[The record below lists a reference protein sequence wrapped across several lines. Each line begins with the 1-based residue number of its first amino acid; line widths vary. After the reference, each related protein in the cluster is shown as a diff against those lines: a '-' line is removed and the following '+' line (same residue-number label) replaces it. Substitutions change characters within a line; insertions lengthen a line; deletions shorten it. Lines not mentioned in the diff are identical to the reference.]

1 MNWQRNVSVEDRDGR
16 KLVVKR
22 DKNTKIFHEYV
33 LSGTFASISL
43 LLAHPSTPPSPEMV
57 TENEGLEMRKMLD
70 GLGIPT
76 PKLISLKDGELIEE
90 YIEGGDLYRAVTEGK
105 IDAFHFA
112 FAGKMTGKMHNA
124 GYAFIDNKAQNY
136 LVRENRLYRTDLGF
150 IKKDTSVFSRSM
162 DIGSFLASIMDISEY
177 RDLEKAFYE
186 GYVSETKS
194 GFAYLSLVIRNIL
207 SVGFSSDSR
216 TVLRNMLLD
225 SSSLIRI

>member
-1 MNWQRNVSVEDRDGR
+1 MNWQRNVSVEDRDGH

-22 DKNTKIFHEYV
+22 DKSTKIFHEYV

-57 TENEGLEMRKMLD
+57 TENEGSEMRKMLD

-76 PKLISLKDGELIEE
+76 PKLISLKDGELVEE
-90 YIEGGDLYRAVTEGK
+90 YIEGGDLYHAVTEGR
-105 IDAFHFA
+105 IGAFHFA
-112 FAGKMTGKMHNA
+112 VAGKMTGKMHNA

-207 SVGFSSDSR
+207 SVGFSSDGR